1 MKLISCNAA
10 VQLFV
15 NRSMQ
20 TELANLMDIGPLS
33 EEDKTALVRLL
44 SDPDPDI
51 FRSIRLVL
59 LNCGMEVRSFLRVGL
74 DSDDRLV
81 RQRSWKLISLLDR
94 KTADADFIS
103 FCKRGGENLNLE
115 KGAWSLVKTT
125 FPHIDQDSY
134 QKILDGYAERV
145 RKDCDPQQSFPATLM
160 AINRIF
166 FYEEGFLGDKK
177 NYYDPQNS
185 YLNRVID
192 RKLGN
197 PISLCLL
204 YLFIAR
210 RLSLPL
216 VGVAIPGHFILR
228 LQSSTFNI
236 FVDPFNMGNFLT
248 QSQCE
253 ERLKR
258 CGFGFES
265 DFLSP
270 VSPRRV
276 LLRICSNLHQIYQKA
291 QRLSERDRIQKYLIN
306 LAN

>member
-1 MKLISCNAA
+1 MKD
-10 VQLFV
+10 Q
-15 NRSMQ
+15 
-20 TELANLMDIGPLS
+20 LANLLNIGSLS
-33 EEDKTALVRLL
+33 EKDKIALVRLL

-51 FRSIRLVL
+51 FSAIRQVL
-59 LNCGMEVRSFLRVGL
+59 LNCGIEVRSCLRSGL

-81 RQRSWKLISLLDR
+81 RQRSWKLITLLDR
-94 KTADADFIS
+94 KTANADFIS

-115 KGAWSLVKTT
+115 KGVWLLIKTT
-125 FPHIDQDSY
+125 FPHINQESY
-134 QKILDGYAERV
+134 QKVLDGYAERV
-145 RKDCDPQQSFPATLM
+145 SKDCNPQQSFPSTLM
-160 AINRIF
+160 AINRVF
-166 FYEEGFLGDKK
+166 FKEEGFLGDKT

-204 YLFIAR
+204 YIFIAS

-216 VGVAIPGHFILR
+216 VGVAMPGHFILR

-236 FVDPFNMGNFLT
+236 FVDPFNMGNLLS

-253 ERLKR
+253 ERLKG
-258 CGFGFES
+258 CGFGFKS
-265 DFLSP
+265 DFLSA
-270 VSPRRV
+270 VSPRRI

-291 QRLSERDRIQKYLIN
+291 QNFGERDRIQDYLIT

>member
-1 MKLISCNAA
+1 MKLISCKAA

-33 EEDKTALVRLL
+33 EEDKAALVRLL
-44 SDPDPDI
+44 SDPDQDVY
-51 FRSIRLVL
+51 RSIRLVL
-59 LNCGMEVRSFLRVGL
+59 LNCGMDARSSLRLGL

-81 RQRSWKLISLLDR
+81 RQRSWKLISFLDR
-94 KTADADFIS
+94 KSADVDFIS

-115 KGAWSLVKTT
+115 KGVWSLVKTT
-125 FPHIDQDSY
+125 FPHIDQASY
-134 QKILDGYAERV
+134 QKILEGYADRV
-145 RKDCDPQQSFPATLM
+145 RKYCDPQQSFPATLM
-160 AINRIF
+160 AINRVF
-166 FYEEGFLGDKK
+166 FNEEGFHGDKK

-192 RKLGN
+192 RKFGN

-204 YLFIAR
+204 YLFIAK

-216 VGVAIPGHFILR
+216 VGVAMPGHFILR

-253 ERLKR
+253 DRLKL

-265 DFLSP
+265 EFLFP
-270 VSPRRV
+270 VSPRRI

-291 QRLSERDRIQKYLIN
+291 KRFDERDRIQKYLIN